1 MRSPRQFSIKFVF
14 AFACTIT
21 ALCAQEAAPESYLTP
36 EVARVGNRLACRCGT
51 CRNTV
56 GDCAMLHCSYCSPK
70 RRQIFEMKK
79 QGMSDDA
86 IVNTFVKD
94 EGIVTLAS
102 PPTQGLGPIITWI
115 GPGIALLLG
124 FGVYSWYVRRNKK
137 VPDLLMPADQAV
149 LDRFRAQIDLEMD
162 DSPLSGG
169 PAKK

>member
-1 MRSPRQFSIKFVF
+1 MRSPRQFSIKLVFV
-14 AFACTIT
+14 FACTIIP
-21 ALCAQEAAPESYLTP
+21 LWAQEAAPESYLTP

-56 GDCAMLHCSYCSPK
+56 GDCAMLHCGYCSPK
-70 RRQIFEMKK
+70 RQQIFEMKK
-79 QGMSDDA
+79 HGMSDDQ

-102 PPTQGLGPIITWI
+102 PPTHGVGPIITWI

-124 FGVYSWYVRRNKK
+124 FGVYSWYVRRNQKE
-137 VPDLLMPADQAV
+137 PAPLMPVDQAV
-149 LDRFRAQIDLEMD
+149 LDRFRAQIDSELD
-162 DSPLSGG
+162 DSPLSSG